1 MTYAVI
7 AVERAMKIQEVIL
20 RAMSGALTW
29 PQAADIL
36 GMHPRSLRRWRARC
50 PDQRQTLIAVLDD
63 ATQRLLYAQL
73 WSAET
78 TTTVMSA
85 LGDVFRTCG
94 LPCALY
100 TDRAGWA
107 FLTPKAGG
115 PIDRTR
121 LTHVGRAL
129 AHLGIEHIGAYS
141 PQARGR
147 GERHNRTLQDR
158 LVNELRVAGIATLAT
173 DNAYLRER
181 FIPDHNARF

>member
-7 AVERAMKIQEVIL
+7 AMERAMKIQEVIL

-36 GMHPRSLRRWRARC
+36 GMHPRILRRARGRHRRRREPRPCFGELLHLDGSPHAWLARC

-94 LPCALY
+94 LPGAL
-100 TDRAGWA
+100 
-107 FLTPKAGG
+107 
-115 PIDRTR
+115 
-121 LTHVGRAL
+121 
-129 AHLGIEHIGAYS
+129 
-141 PQARGR
+141 
-147 GERHNRTLQDR
+147 
-158 LVNELRVAGIATLAT
+158 
-173 DNAYLRER
+173 
-181 FIPDHNARF
+181 